1 MPPENINMKKQL
13 TSLFHLAAAAA
24 LLGAAAAIAV
34 AQDTKTAPAAASGA
48 AASTGPKPG
57 YDANG
62 HKIVN
67 ETKYNEISVPDA
79 VKYLA
84 DHPDAIILDVRTPR
98 EWAAGHIPNST
109 NYSVQNDA
117 TYKDILAPLDKTKW
131 YLVHSAAGQT
141 HLIFCKLLK
150 IKDAVFG
157 LVALLCL
164 GSTRAPACGGRRPRR
179 PHLFLTEILMRLPCT
194 ARSVTGAPCAL
205 WNTLKRT
212 ISNTSWPLT
221 AATALGPTPASR

>member
-67 ETKYNEISVPDA
+67 ETKYKEISVPDA

-98 EWAAGHIPNST
+98 EWAAGHILNST

-117 TYKDILAPLDKTKW
+117 NYKDILAPLDKTKW
-131 YLVHSAAGQT
+131 YLVHSAVGHWRTVRALEYFETNDFQHVVAIDGGYGAWTNAGQPV
-141 HLIFCKLLK
+141 
-150 IKDAVFG
+150 IKPQPKQA
-157 LVALLCL
+157 AL
-164 GSTRAPACGGRRPRR
+164 TTAPKP
-179 PHLFLTEILMRLPCT
+179 
-194 ARSVTGAPCAL
+194 
-205 WNTLKRT
+205 
-212 ISNTSWPLT
+212 
-221 AATALGPTPASR
+221 